1 MRRRPPRSTLTDT
14 LFPYPTLFR
23 SLRRAEG
30 GISPSYPRGRAGP
43 VRGGGKAAE
52 RRRRPL
58 YAPRVQP
65 AKKSG
70 KGGRQGREEDQAQG
84 LSAAVDRNSVL
95 QGHGVYIRVDLGGR
109 RVINKKTSNQTRN
122 KT

>member
-30 GISPSYPRGRAGP
+30 GISPSYPRGRAGT

-84 LSAAVDRNSVL
+84 LSAAGGVL
-95 QGHGVYIRVDLGGR
+95 AAGWET
-109 RVINKKTSNQTRN
+109 K
-122 KT
+122 

>member
-1 MRRRPPRSTLTDT
+1 MVDRPARSRNDRFRPPCDLRTQGKRRHAGRPCRARHGVLW
-14 LFPYPTLFR
+14 LAAA
-23 SLRRAEG
+23 LRRAEG
-30 GISPSYPRGRAGP
+30 GISPSYPRGRAGT

-70 KGGRQGREEDQAQG
+70 KGGRQGGEKDQAQG
-84 LSAAVDRNSVL
+84 LRAAGGGLAGRKSV
-95 QGHGVYIRVDLGGR
+95 V
-109 RVINKKTSNQTRN
+109 
-122 KT
+122 

>member
-1 MRRRPPRSTLTDT
+1 MRSPNKRKPTTGGPPCPRATWL
-14 LFPYPTLFR
+14 LWLAAA
-23 SLRRAEG
+23 LRRAEG
-30 GISPSYPRGRAGP
+30 GISPSYPRGRAGT

-84 LSAAVDRNSVL
+84 LDRKSTRLNSR
-95 QGHGVYIRVDLGGR
+95 H
-109 RVINKKTSNQTRN
+109 
-122 KT
+122 